1 MENLG
6 IFLESIFAKVHQAGG
21 NMRIPMAAQIAG
33 AVTNIVLNPLLIFG
47 RGPFPEMGVAGAAIA
62 TVIGQFV
69 AAFSISEIITCGVG
83 FILYRR
89 WVKSLCLQKSN
100 NNKNAVKQTENL
112 SYSVFFNPEFRKRT
126 AREAHG

>member
-1 MENLG
+1 MKIWTSAKSPKAVEYSMTYGLIVCVESLG

-21 NMRIPMAAQIAG
+21 NMRIPMAAWG
-33 AVTNIVLNPLLIFG
+33 L
-47 RGPFPEMGVAGAAIA
+47 
-62 TVIGQFV
+62 
-69 AAFSISEIITCGVG
+69 FSIDAGE
-83 FILYRR
+83 
-89 WVKSLCLQKSN
+89 KSN